1 MFSLHDGAQG
11 VRVLHKRPNARGA
24 VVDEAALVEALQSG
38 AIAGSG
44 LDVFEV
50 EPLPPGH
57 PITALGNVVLAPHA
71 GSMAYNS
78 TMRGLEMSIE
88 NLEQFAAGSPVNVVA
103 RGSRA

>member
-38 AIAGSG
+38 AIAGAG

-71 GSMAYNS
+71 GSMAYNG
-78 TMRGLEMSIE
+78 TMRVWKCPLRTWS
-88 NLEQFAAGSPVNVVA
+88 NLPPAL
-103 RGSRA
+103 R